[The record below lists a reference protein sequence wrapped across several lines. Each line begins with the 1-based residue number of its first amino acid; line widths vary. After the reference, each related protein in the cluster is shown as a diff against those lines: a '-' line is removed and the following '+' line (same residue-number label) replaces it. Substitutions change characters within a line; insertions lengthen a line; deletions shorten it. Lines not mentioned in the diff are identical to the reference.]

1 MPTDSMPSGSIPTEP
16 MSSRLDPSEPLPDR
30 LVLPAPAKLNLFLHV
45 TGRRADGYHLLETVF
60 QFVDLADSVTLVR
73 RDDGEIRRARDWAEV
88 PADSDL
94 AVRAARALQAA
105 TGCRLGVDITVDK
118 RIPTG
123 AGLGGGSSDA
133 ATVLLGLNRLWGLGL
148 SRPALQAIGLTLGAD
163 VPVFVFG
170 QNAYATGIGE
180 ELLPVTLPPCWYV
193 LAMPPGGVATGS
205 VFSAPELTRDTIP
218 ITITGFSSRF
228 VAGNTGAGSSVIGAA
243 VGVATETA
251 AADTAVSPVSLP
263 GRNDL
268 EPVVLSRHAPVAATI
283 ARMREAC
290 RIADVAQAERRVRMT
305 GSGACVFALAGNRAE
320 AQRIAD
326 AFAELQAKAVS
337 AAAAVKAAPDG
348 NNQFREPVSGV
359 SEARSKEGPAWV
371 VAGLSEHPLGSRQ
384 VG

>member
-1 MPTDSMPSGSIPTEP
+1 MPTEPMPTEPMPTESMPSGSIPTGP
-16 MSSRLDPSEPLPDR
+16 TSSRLDPSGPPPDR

-73 RDDGEIRRARDWAEV
+73 RDDGEVRRARDWAEV
-88 PADSDL
+88 PADRDL

-180 ELLPVTLPPCWYV
+180 ELMPVTLPPCWYV

-218 ITITGFSSRF
+218 ITISGFSSRF
-228 VAGNTGAGSSVIGAA
+228 VAGNTGAGSSAA
-243 VGVATETA
+243 
-251 AADTAVSPVSLP
+251 SLP

-290 RIADVAQAERRVRMT
+290 RIADVAQAEQRVRMT

-326 AFAELQAKAVS
+326 AFAGLQAKAVS

>member
-1 MPTDSMPSGSIPTEP
+1 MPIEG
-16 MSSRLDPSEPLPDR
+16 RPDR

-45 TGRRADGYHLLETVF
+45 TGRRPDGYHLLETVF
-60 QFVDLADSVTLVR
+60 QFVDLADRVTLVR
-73 RDDGEIRRARDWAEV
+73 RDDGEVRRANDWADV
-88 PADSDL
+88 PADADL

-105 TGCRLGVDITVDK
+105 TGCRLGVDVTVDK

-133 ATVLLGLNRLWGLGL
+133 ATVLLGLNRLWDLGL
-148 SRPALQAIGLTLGAD
+148 SRAALQAIGLTLGAD

-170 QNAYATGIGE
+170 RNAYATGIGE
-180 ELLPVTLPPCWYV
+180 ELVPVALPPCWYV
-193 LAMPPGGVATGS
+193 LAMPPTSVATGA
-205 VFSAPELTRDTIP
+205 VFTAPDLTRDTIP
-218 ITITGFSSRF
+218 ITISGFSSRF
-228 VAGNTGAGSSVIGAA
+228 VAGNAGAGS
-243 VGVATETA
+243 TA
-251 AADTAVSPVSLP
+251 PRLP

-268 EPVVLSRHAPVAATI
+268 EPVVLSRHASVAATI
-283 ARMREAC
+283 ARLREAC
-290 RIADVAQAERRVRMT
+290 QIAGVAQAEQRVRMT
-305 GSGACVFALAGNRAE
+305 GSGACVFALAENRAE

-326 AFAELQAKAVS
+326 AFAVPRSDAVS
-337 AAAAVKAAPDG
+337 AAAADQAAPDR